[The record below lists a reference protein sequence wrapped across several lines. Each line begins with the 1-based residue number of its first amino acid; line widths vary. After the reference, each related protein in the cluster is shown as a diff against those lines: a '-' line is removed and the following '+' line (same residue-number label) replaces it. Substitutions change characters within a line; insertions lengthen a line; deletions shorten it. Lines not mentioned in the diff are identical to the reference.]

1 MILSQFQ
8 IQTPPMRVFFELRPI
23 DMKVA
28 VIVSVGNDLFRVNMS
43 QDENHYLPRR
53 HDLKAEGP
61 SFDQLPFL

>member
-1 MILSQFQ
+1 
-8 IQTPPMRVFFELRPI
+8 MRVFFELRPI

-61 SFDQLPFL
+61 SFDPLPFL